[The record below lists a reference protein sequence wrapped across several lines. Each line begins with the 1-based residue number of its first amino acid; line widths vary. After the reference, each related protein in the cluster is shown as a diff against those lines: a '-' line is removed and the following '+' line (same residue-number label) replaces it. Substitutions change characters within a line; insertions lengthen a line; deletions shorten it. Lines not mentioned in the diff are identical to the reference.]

1 MIIYVQKM
9 KKLVAI
15 LFLCTILVGCSKKAQ
30 PKPYGYFRIDIPEH
44 EYVEANNLG
53 PYSIEKSVH
62 CHPDKTDNT
71 HATEADE
78 WINLV
83 YPTLN
88 AKIHLSYK
96 RINESTFQQVTEESH
111 SLAYKHT
118 VRADAIQES
127 YYGNDTTHVYGI
139 LYEMKGNAAS
149 PAQFYVTDSVHNFL
163 RGSLY
168 FNHTPNADSIAPA
181 ANYVLQDMI
190 HLIETLKWNE
200 E

>member
-1 MIIYVQKM
+1 MNKYII
-9 KKLVAI
+9 I
-15 LFLCTILVGCSKKAQ
+15 LLSCVTILTGCGKKAQ

-44 EYVEANNLG
+44 EYVEMTNLG
-53 PYSIEKSVH
+53 PYSIEASIY
-62 CHPDKTDNT
+62 CQPDKSDNT

-83 YPTLN
+83 YPSIN

-96 RINESTFQQVTEESH
+96 RINASTFQQVTEESH
-111 SLAYKHT
+111 SLADKHT

-127 YYGNDTTHVYGI
+127 YYGNDTTRVYGI

-149 PAQFYVTDSVHNFL
+149 PAQFYVTDSVSNFL

-190 HLIETLKWNE
+190 HMIETLRWRVEN
-200 E
+200 

>member
-1 MIIYVQKM
+1 M
-9 KKLVAI
+9 KNYI
-15 LFLCTILVGCSKKAQ
+15 LFVFVVLALASCGKKAQ
-30 PKPYGYFRIDIPEH
+30 PKPYGYFRIDLPEH
-44 EYVEANNLG
+44 EYVEVDNLG

-62 CHPDKTDNT
+62 CYPNKSDNT
-71 HATEADE
+71 HATETDE

-83 YPTLN
+83 YPTIN

-96 RINESTFQQVTEESH
+96 HINKSTFQQVTEESH

-127 YYGNDTTHVYGI
+127 YYGNDTTRVYGI

-149 PAQFYVTDSVHNFL
+149 PAQFYVTDSIRNFL

-200 E
+200 K

>member
-1 MIIYVQKM
+1 MNKYIII
-9 KKLVAI
+9 LLSCVAI
-15 LFLCTILVGCSKKAQ
+15 LTGCNKKAQ

-44 EYVEANNLG
+44 EYVEMTNLG
-53 PYSIEKSVH
+53 PYSIEASIY
-62 CHPDKTDNT
+62 CQPDKSDNT

-83 YPTLN
+83 YPSIN

-96 RINESTFQQVTEESH
+96 RINASTFQQVTEESH

-127 YYGNDTTHVYGI
+127 YYGNNTTRVYGI

-149 PAQFYVTDSVHNFL
+149 PAQFYVTDSVSNFL

-190 HLIETLKWNE
+190 HMIETLKWN
-200 E
+200 

>member
-1 MIIYVQKM
+1 MNKYIII
-9 KKLVAI
+9 LLSCVAI
-15 LFLCTILVGCSKKAQ
+15 LTGCGKKAQ

-44 EYVEANNLG
+44 EYVEMTNLG
-53 PYSIEKSVH
+53 PYSIEASIY
-62 CHPDKTDNT
+62 CQPDKSDNT

-83 YPTLN
+83 YPSIN

-96 RINESTFQQVTEESH
+96 RINASTFQQVTEESH

-127 YYGNDTTHVYGI
+127 YYGNDTTRVYGI

-149 PAQFYVTDSVHNFL
+149 PAQFYVTDSVSNFL

-190 HLIETLKWNE
+190 HMIETLKWRVEN
-200 E
+200 

>member
-1 MIIYVQKM
+1 MNKYIIA
-9 KKLVAI
+9 LFGCIAI
-15 LFLCTILVGCSKKAQ
+15 LTGCGKKAQ

-44 EYVEANNLG
+44 EYVEMTNLG
-53 PYSIEKSVH
+53 PYSIEASIY
-62 CHPDKTDNT
+62 CQPDKSDNT

-83 YPTLN
+83 YPSIN

-96 RINESTFQQVTEESH
+96 RINASTFQQVTEESH

-127 YYGNDTTHVYGI
+127 YYGNDTTRVYGI

-149 PAQFYVTDSVHNFL
+149 PAQFYVTDSVSNFL

-168 FNHTPNADSIAPA
+168 FNHTPNADSIAPS

-190 HLIETLKWNE
+190 HMIETLRWRVEN
-200 E
+200 

>member
-1 MIIYVQKM
+1 MNKYIII
-9 KKLVAI
+9 LLSCVAI
-15 LFLCTILVGCSKKAQ
+15 LTGCGKKAQ

-44 EYVEANNLG
+44 EYVEMTNLG
-53 PYSIEKSVH
+53 PYSIEASIY
-62 CHPDKTDNT
+62 CQPDKSDNT

-83 YPTLN
+83 YPTIN

-96 RINESTFQQVTEESH
+96 RINASTFQQVTEESH

-127 YYGNDTTHVYGI
+127 YYGNDTTRVYGI

-149 PAQFYVTDSVHNFL
+149 PAQFYVTDSVSNFL

-190 HLIETLKWNE
+190 HMIETLRWRVEN
-200 E
+200 

>member
-1 MIIYVQKM
+1 MNKYIIA
-9 KKLVAI
+9 LFGCIAI
-15 LFLCTILVGCSKKAQ
+15 LASCGKKAQ
-30 PKPYGYFRIDIPEH
+30 PKPYGYFRIDLPNH
-44 EYVEANNLG
+44 EYVKVDNLG
-53 PYSIEKSVH
+53 PYSIEKSIY
-62 CHPDKTDNT
+62 CQPDKSDNT

-83 YPTLN
+83 YPSIN

-96 RINESTFQQVTEESH
+96 RINASTFQQVTEESH

-127 YYGNDTTHVYGI
+127 YYGNDTTRVYGI

-149 PAQFYVTDSVHNFL
+149 PAQFYVTDSVSNFL

-190 HLIETLKWNE
+190 HMIETLRWRVEN
-200 E
+200 

>member
-1 MIIYVQKM
+1 M
-9 KKLVAI
+9 KKLIAI
-15 LFLCTILVGCSKKAQ
+15 LFVCVLLAGCGKKAQ

-44 EYVEANNLG
+44 EYIEINNLG
-53 PYSIEKSVH
+53 PYTIEKSIH
-62 CHPDKTDNT
+62 CQPDKTDKT
-71 HATEADE
+71 HATAADE
-78 WINLV
+78 WINLF

-96 RINESTFQQVTEESH
+96 RIDKTTFQQITEESH

-127 YYGNDTTHVYGI
+127 YYGNDTTRVYGV

-190 HLIETLKWNE
+190 HLIETLRWNN
-200 E
+200 

>member
-1 MIIYVQKM
+1 MFIF
-9 KKLVAI
+9 KKFITI
-15 LFLCTILVGCSKKAQ
+15 LLLSLILVGCGKKVQ
-30 PKPYGYFRIDIPEH
+30 PKPYSYFRIDLPEH
-44 EYVEANNLG
+44 EYVVDTNLG
-53 PYSIEKSVH
+53 PYSIERSTHSKLDKS
-62 CHPDKTDNT
+62 DNT
-71 HATEADE
+71 HATDADE
-78 WINLV
+78 WINVV
-83 YPTLN
+83 YPSIN

-96 RINESTFQQVTEESH
+96 RIDKSTFQKVVEECH

-139 LYEMKGNAAS
+139 LYEMRGNAAS
-149 PAQFYVTDSVHNFL
+149 PSQFFVTDSLHNFL

-190 HLIETLKWNE
+190 HMIETLKWNN
-200 E
+200 

>member
-1 MIIYVQKM
+1 MIRF
-9 KKLVAI
+9 KKFITI
-15 LFLCTILVGCSKKAQ
+15 LFLPAILVGCGNKTQ

-44 EYVEANNLG
+44 EYVEVKDLG
-53 PYSIEKSVH
+53 PYSIEKSVY

-127 YYGNDTTHVYGI
+127 YYGNDTSRVYGI

-168 FNHTPNADSIAPA
+168 FGHTPNADSIAPA
-181 ANYVLQDMI
+181 ANYVLQDII
-190 HLIETLKWNE
+190 HMIETLKWNE
-200 E
+200 KN

>member
-1 MIIYVQKM
+1 M
-9 KKLVAI
+9 KKLIAI
-15 LFLCTILVGCSKKAQ
+15 LFVCVLLAGCNKKAQ

-44 EYVEANNLG
+44 EYVEVSNLG
-53 PYSIEKSVH
+53 PYTIEKSVH
-62 CHPDKTDNT
+62 CQPDKTDKT
-71 HATEADE
+71 HATASDE
-78 WINLV
+78 WINLH

-96 RINESTFQQVTEESH
+96 RIDKETFQQVTEESH

-127 YYGNDTTHVYGI
+127 YYGNDTTKVYGI

-168 FNHTPNADSIAPA
+168 FSHTPNADSIAPA

-190 HLIETLKWNE
+190 HLIETLHWNN
-200 E
+200 

>member
-1 MIIYVQKM
+1 M
-9 KKLVAI
+9 KKLIAI
-15 LFLCTILVGCSKKAQ
+15 LFVCVLLAGCGKKAQ

-44 EYVEANNLG
+44 EYVEVSNLG
-53 PYSIEKSVH
+53 PYTIEKSVH
-62 CHPDKTDNT
+62 CQPDKTDKT
-71 HATEADE
+71 HATASDE
-78 WINLV
+78 WINLH

-96 RINESTFQQVTEESH
+96 RIDKKTFQQVTEESH

-127 YYGNDTTHVYGI
+127 YYGNDTTKVYGI

-168 FNHTPNADSIAPA
+168 FSHTPNADSIAPT

-190 HLIETLKWNE
+190 HLIETLHWNN
-200 E
+200 

>member
-1 MIIYVQKM
+1 M
-9 KKLVAI
+9 KNYI
-15 LFLCTILVGCSKKAQ
+15 LLIFVILAVVSCGKTAQ
-30 PKPYGYFRIDIPEH
+30 PKPYGYFRIDLPEH
-44 EYVEANNLG
+44 EYVEVDNLG
-53 PYSIEKSVH
+53 PYSIEKSIY
-62 CHPDKTDNT
+62 CHSDKTDNT
-71 HATEADE
+71 YATEADE

-83 YPTLN
+83 YPSIN

-96 RINESTFQQVTEESH
+96 HINTTIFQQVTEESH

-127 YYGNDTTHVYGI
+127 YYGNDTTRVYGI

-149 PAQFYVTDSVHNFL
+149 PAQFYVTDSVSNFL

-168 FNHTPNADSIAPA
+168 FNHLPNADSIAPA

-190 HLIETLKWNE
+190 HLIETLKWTN
-200 E
+200 

>member
-1 MIIYVQKM
+1 MKIKKYYFLLPIILMIMVNCGK
-9 KKLVAI
+9 V
-15 LFLCTILVGCSKKAQ
+15 AQ
-30 PKPYGYFRIDIPEH
+30 PKPYGYFRVDLPDH
-44 EYVEANNLG
+44 EYVEIDNLG

-62 CHPDKTDNT
+62 CHTDKSDNT
-71 HATEADE
+71 HATDADE

-83 YPTLN
+83 YPSIN

-96 RINESTFQQVTEESH
+96 RIDKSTFQQVTEECH

-127 YYGNDTTHVYGI
+127 YYGNDTTRVYGI

-168 FNHTPNADSIAPA
+168 FSHTPNADSIAPA
-181 ANYVLQDMI
+181 ATYVLQDII
-190 HLIETLKWNE
+190 HMIETLEWRMEN
-200 E
+200 

>member
-1 MIIYVQKM
+1 M
-9 KKLVAI
+9 
-15 LFLCTILVGCSKKAQ
+15 TGCGKKAQ

-44 EYVEANNLG
+44 EYVEMTNLG
-53 PYSIEKSVH
+53 PYSIEASIY
-62 CHPDKTDNT
+62 CQPDKSDNT

-83 YPTLN
+83 YPSIN

-96 RINESTFQQVTEESH
+96 RINASTFQQVTEESH

-127 YYGNDTTHVYGI
+127 YYGNDTTRVYGI

-149 PAQFYVTDSVHNFL
+149 PAQFYVTDSVSNFL

-190 HLIETLKWNE
+190 HMIETLRWRVENWM
-200 E
+200 

>member
-1 MIIYVQKM
+1 MNKYII
-9 KKLVAI
+9 I
-15 LFLCTILVGCSKKAQ
+15 LLSCVTILTGCGKKAQ

-44 EYVEANNLG
+44 EYVEMTNLG
-53 PYSIEKSVH
+53 PYSIEASIY
-62 CHPDKTDNT
+62 CQPDKSDNT

-83 YPTLN
+83 YPSIN

-96 RINESTFQQVTEESH
+96 RINASTFQQVTEESH

-127 YYGNDTTHVYGI
+127 YYGNDTTRVYGI

-149 PAQFYVTDSVHNFL
+149 PAQFYVTDSVSNFL

-190 HLIETLKWNE
+190 HMIETLRWRVEN
-200 E
+200 

>member
-1 MIIYVQKM
+1 MNKYIII
-9 KKLVAI
+9 LLSCVAI
-15 LFLCTILVGCSKKAQ
+15 LTGCGKKAQ

-44 EYVEANNLG
+44 EYIEMTNLG
-53 PYSIEKSVH
+53 PYSIETSIY
-62 CHPDKTDNT
+62 CQPDKSDNT

-83 YPTLN
+83 YPTIN

-96 RINESTFQQVTEESH
+96 RINASTFQQVTEESH

-127 YYGNDTTHVYGI
+127 YYGNDTTRVYGI

-149 PAQFYVTDSVHNFL
+149 PAQFYVTDSVSNFL

-190 HLIETLKWNE
+190 HMIETLKWRVEN
-200 E
+200 

>member
-1 MIIYVQKM
+1 MNKYIIT
-9 KKLVAI
+9 LLGCIAI
-15 LFLCTILVGCSKKAQ
+15 LAGCGKKAQ
-30 PKPYGYFRIDIPEH
+30 PKPYGYFRIDLPER
-44 EYVEANNLG
+44 EYVVDSELG
-53 PYSIEKSVH
+53 PYSVERSAHSHLDKS
-62 CHPDKTDNT
+62 DKT
-71 HATEADE
+71 HATDADE
-78 WINLV
+78 WINVV
-83 YPTLN
+83 YPSIN

-96 RINESTFQQVTEESH
+96 RIDKSTFQKVVEECH

-127 YYGNDTTHVYGI
+127 YYGNDTTRVYGI

-149 PAQFYVTDSVHNFL
+149 PSQFYVTDSVRNFL

-190 HLIETLKWNE
+190 HMIETLEWRIEN
-200 E
+200 

>member
-15 LFLCTILVGCSKKAQ
+15 LFLCTILVGCGKKAQ

-78 WINLV
+78 WISLV

>member
-1 MIIYVQKM
+1 M
-9 KKLVAI
+9 KKLIAI
-15 LFLCTILVGCSKKAQ
+15 LFVCVLLAGCSKKAQ

-44 EYVEANNLG
+44 EYVEVRNLG
-53 PYSIEKSVH
+53 PYTIEKSVH
-62 CHPDKTDNT
+62 CQPDKTDKT
-71 HATEADE
+71 HATASDE
-78 WINLV
+78 WINLH

-96 RINESTFQQVTEESH
+96 RIDKETFQQVTEESH

-127 YYGNDTTHVYGI
+127 YYGNDTTKVYGI

-168 FNHTPNADSIAPA
+168 FSHTPNADSIAPA

-190 HLIETLKWNE
+190 HLIETLHWNN
-200 E
+200 

>member
-1 MIIYVQKM
+1 MNKYIIA
-9 KKLVAI
+9 LFGCIAI
-15 LFLCTILVGCSKKAQ
+15 LTGCGKKAQ

-44 EYVEANNLG
+44 EYVEMTNLG
-53 PYSIEKSVH
+53 PYSIEASIY
-62 CHPDKTDNT
+62 CQPDKSDNT

-83 YPTLN
+83 YPSIN

-96 RINESTFQQVTEESH
+96 RINASTFQQVTEESH

-127 YYGNDTTHVYGI
+127 YYGNDTTRVYGI

-149 PAQFYVTDSVHNFL
+149 PAQFYVTDSVSNFL

-190 HLIETLKWNE
+190 HMIETLRWRVEN
-200 E
+200 

>member
-1 MIIYVQKM
+1 MNKYIII
-9 KKLVAI
+9 LLSCVAI
-15 LFLCTILVGCSKKAQ
+15 LTGCGKKAQ

-44 EYVEANNLG
+44 EYVEMTNLG
-53 PYSIEKSVH
+53 PYSIEASIY
-62 CHPDKTDNT
+62 CQPDKSDNT

-83 YPTLN
+83 YPSIN

-96 RINESTFQQVTEESH
+96 RINASTFQQVTEESH

-127 YYGNDTTHVYGI
+127 YYGNDTTRVYGI

-149 PAQFYVTDSVHNFL
+149 PAQFYVTDSVSNFL

-190 HLIETLKWNE
+190 HMIETLRWRVEN
-200 E
+200 

>member
-1 MIIYVQKM
+1 MNKYIII
-9 KKLVAI
+9 LLSCVAI
-15 LFLCTILVGCSKKAQ
+15 LTGCGKKAQ

-44 EYVEANNLG
+44 EYVEMTNLG
-53 PYSIEKSVH
+53 PYSIEASIY
-62 CHPDKTDNT
+62 CQPDKSDNT

-83 YPTLN
+83 YPTIN

-96 RINESTFQQVTEESH
+96 RINASTFQQVTEESH

-127 YYGNDTTHVYGI
+127 YYGNDTTRVYGI

-149 PAQFYVTDSVHNFL
+149 PAQFYVTDSVSNFL

-190 HLIETLKWNE
+190 HMIETLKWRVEN
-200 E
+200 

>member
-1 MIIYVQKM
+1 MNKYIIT
-9 KKLVAI
+9 LLGCIAI
-15 LFLCTILVGCSKKAQ
+15 LAGCGKKAQ
-30 PKPYGYFRIDIPEH
+30 PKPSGYFRIDLPER
-44 EYVEANNLG
+44 EYVVDSELG
-53 PYSIEKSVH
+53 PYSVERSAHSHLDKS
-62 CHPDKTDNT
+62 DNT
-71 HATEADE
+71 HATDADE
-78 WINLV
+78 WINVV
-83 YPTLN
+83 YPSIN

-96 RINESTFQQVTEESH
+96 RIDKSTFQKVVEECH

-127 YYGNDTTHVYGI
+127 YYGNDTTRVYGI

-149 PAQFYVTDSVHNFL
+149 PSQFYVTDSVRNFL

-190 HLIETLKWNE
+190 HMIETLEWRIEN
-200 E
+200 

>member
-1 MIIYVQKM
+1 MNKYII
-9 KKLVAI
+9 I
-15 LFLCTILVGCSKKAQ
+15 LLSCVTILTGCGKKAQ

-44 EYVEANNLG
+44 EYVEMTNLG
-53 PYSIEKSVH
+53 PYSIEASIY
-62 CHPDKTDNT
+62 CQPDKSDNT

-83 YPTLN
+83 YPTIN

-96 RINESTFQQVTEESH
+96 RINASTFQQVTEESH

-127 YYGNDTTHVYGI
+127 YYGNDTTRVYGI

-149 PAQFYVTDSVHNFL
+149 PAQFYVTDSVSNFL

-190 HLIETLKWNE
+190 HMIETLKWRVEN
-200 E
+200 

>member
-15 LFLCTILVGCSKKAQ
+15 LFLCTILVGCGKKAQ

-53 PYSIEKSVH
+53 PYSIEKSRH
-62 CHPDKTDNT
+62 CHPDTTDNT

-168 FNHTPNADSIAPA
+168 FNHIPNADSIAPA

-190 HLIETLKWNE
+190 HLIETLEWNE

>member
-1 MIIYVQKM
+1 
-9 KKLVAI
+9 LA
-15 LFLCTILVGCSKKAQ
+15 GCGKKAQ
-30 PKPYGYFRIDIPEH
+30 PKPYGYFRIDIPDH
-44 EYVEANNLG
+44 EYVMTSDLG
-53 PYSIEKSVH
+53 PYSIEKSAH
-62 CHPDKTDNT
+62 CHPDKSDNT
-71 HATEADE
+71 HATDADE

-83 YPTLN
+83 YPSIN

-96 RINESTFQQVTEESH
+96 RIDKSTFQQVAEECH

-127 YYGNDTTHVYGI
+127 YYGNDTTRVYGI

-149 PAQFYVTDSVHNFL
+149 PAQFYVTDSVRNFL

-190 HLIETLKWNE
+190 HMIETLEWNE

>member
-1 MIIYVQKM
+1 MGIFASIYPNM
-9 KKLVAI
+9 
-15 LFLCTILVGCSKKAQ
+15 T
-30 PKPYGYFRIDIPEH
+30 
-44 EYVEANNLG
+44 NLG
-53 PYSIEKSVH
+53 PYSIEASIY
-62 CHPDKTDNT
+62 CQPDKSDNT
-71 HATEADE
+71 HATKADE

-83 YPTLN
+83 YPSIN

-96 RINESTFQQVTEESH
+96 RINALTFQQVTEESH

-127 YYGNDTTHVYGI
+127 YYGNDTTRVYGI

-149 PAQFYVTDSVHNFL
+149 PAQFYVTDSVSNFL

-190 HLIETLKWNE
+190 HMIETLRWRVEN
-200 E
+200 

>member
-1 MIIYVQKM
+1 MEFSILKM
-9 KKLVAI
+9 KNCI
-15 LFLCTILVGCSKKAQ
+15 LFVFVVLALVGCGKKGQ
-30 PKPYGYFRIDIPEH
+30 PKPYGYFRIDLPEH
-44 EYVEANNLG
+44 EYVEVDDLG

-62 CHPDKTDNT
+62 CRPDKSDNT

-83 YPTLN
+83 YPSIN

-96 RINESTFQQVTEESH
+96 RINKFTFQQVTEESH

-127 YYGNDTTHVYGI
+127 YYGNDTTRVYGI

-149 PAQFYVTDSVHNFL
+149 PAQFYVTDSVSNFL

-200 E
+200 K

>member
-1 MIIYVQKM
+1 M
-9 KKLVAI
+9 KKLIAI
-15 LFLCTILVGCSKKAQ
+15 LFVCVLLAGCGKKAQ

-44 EYVEANNLG
+44 EYVEVSNLG
-53 PYSIEKSVH
+53 PYTIEKSVH
-62 CHPDKTDNT
+62 CQPDKTDKT
-71 HATEADE
+71 HATASDE
-78 WINLV
+78 WINLH

-96 RINESTFQQVTEESH
+96 RIDKETFQQVTEESH

-127 YYGNDTTHVYGI
+127 YYGNDTTKVYGI

-168 FNHTPNADSIAPA
+168 FSHTPNADSIAPA

-190 HLIETLKWNE
+190 HLIETLHWNN
-200 E
+200 

>member
-1 MIIYVQKM
+1 MTKL
-9 KKLVAI
+9 KKFTTI
-15 LFLCTILVGCSKKAQ
+15 LFLSTILVGCGNKVQ

-44 EYVEANNLG
+44 EYVENSNLG
-53 PYSIEKSVH
+53 PYTVEHSIYAH
-62 CHPDKTDNT
+62 TDKTDKT
-71 HATEADE
+71 HATDADE

-83 YPTLN
+83 YPSIN

-96 RINESTFQQVTEESH
+96 RIDKSTFQKVTEECH

-127 YYGNDTTHVYGI
+127 YYGNDTTRVYGI

-149 PAQFYVTDSVHNFL
+149 PSQFFVTDSVRNFL

-190 HLIETLKWNE
+190 HMIETLEWRIEN
-200 E
+200 

>member
-1 MIIYVQKM
+1 MNKYIIILLSCIAVLTGCG
-9 KKLVAI
+9 KK
-15 LFLCTILVGCSKKAQ
+15 TQ

-44 EYVEANNLG
+44 EYVMTCDLG
-53 PYSIEKSVH
+53 PYCIEKSAH
-62 CHPDKTDNT
+62 CHPDKSDNT
-71 HATEADE
+71 HATDADE

-83 YPTLN
+83 YSSIN

-96 RINESTFQQVTEESH
+96 RIDKSTFHQVTEECH

-127 YYGNDTTHVYGI
+127 YYGNDTTRVYGI

-190 HLIETLKWNE
+190 HMMETLKWNE
-200 E
+200 K

>member
-1 MIIYVQKM
+1 
-9 KKLVAI
+9 
-15 LFLCTILVGCSKKAQ
+15 VGCGKKEQ
-30 PKPYGYFRIDIPEH
+30 PKPYGYFRIDLPEH
-44 EYVEANNLG
+44 EYVEVDDLG

-62 CHPDKTDNT
+62 CRPDKSDNT

-83 YPTLN
+83 YPSIN

-96 RINESTFQQVTEESH
+96 HINKSTFQQVTEESH

-127 YYGNDTTHVYGI
+127 YYGNDTTRVYGI

-149 PAQFYVTDSVHNFL
+149 PAQFYVTDSTHNFL
-163 RGSLY
+163 RGALY

-190 HLIETLKWNE
+190 HMIETLEWRIEN
-200 E
+200 

>member
-1 MIIYVQKM
+1 MNKYI
-9 KKLVAI
+9 
-15 LFLCTILVGCSKKAQ
+15 TILLCCIVLAGCGKKAQ
-30 PKPYGYFRIDIPEH
+30 PKPYGYFRIDIPDH
-44 EYVEANNLG
+44 KYVMTSDLG
-53 PYSIEKSVH
+53 PYSIEKSAH
-62 CHPDKTDNT
+62 CHPDKSDNT
-71 HATEADE
+71 HATDADE

-83 YPTLN
+83 YPSIN

-96 RINESTFQQVTEESH
+96 RIDKSTFQQVTEECH

-127 YYGNDTTHVYGI
+127 YYGNDTTRVYGI

-190 HLIETLKWNE
+190 HMIETLEWNE
-200 E
+200 K

>member
-1 MIIYVQKM
+1 M
-9 KKLVAI
+9 KKLIVV
-15 LFLCTILVGCSKKAQ
+15 LFLCTILVGCGKKAQ

-53 PYSIEKSVH
+53 PYCIEKSEH

-78 WINLV
+78 RINLV

-96 RINESTFQQVTEESH
+96 RINESTFQQVTDESH

-190 HLIETLKWNE
+190 HLIETLKLNE
-200 E
+200 ER

>member
-1 MIIYVQKM
+1 MNKHIII
-9 KKLVAI
+9 LLGCIAI
-15 LFLCTILVGCSKKAQ
+15 LTSCGKTPQ
-30 PKPYGYFRIDIPEH
+30 PKPYSYFRIDLPEH
-44 EYVEANNLG
+44 EYVVSTDLG
-53 PYSIEKSVH
+53 PYSIEKSTH
-62 CHPDKTDNT
+62 CHPDKSDNA
-71 HATEADE
+71 HATDADE

-83 YPTLN
+83 YPSIN

-96 RINESTFQQVTEESH
+96 RINKSTFQQVTEECH

-127 YYGNDTTHVYGI
+127 YYSNDTTRVYGI

-190 HLIETLKWNE
+190 HMIETLKWNE

>member
-1 MIIYVQKM
+1 M
-9 KKLVAI
+9 KKLIAI
-15 LFLCTILVGCSKKAQ
+15 LFVCVLLAGCGKKAQ

-44 EYVEANNLG
+44 EYVEVRNLG
-53 PYSIEKSVH
+53 PYTIEKSVH
-62 CHPDKTDNT
+62 CQPDKTDKT
-71 HATEADE
+71 HATASDE
-78 WINLV
+78 WINLH

-96 RINESTFQQVTEESH
+96 RIDKETFQQVTEESH

-127 YYGNDTTHVYGI
+127 YYGNDTTKVYGI

-168 FNHTPNADSIAPA
+168 FSHTPNADSIAPA

-190 HLIETLKWNE
+190 HLIETLHWNN
-200 E
+200 